1 MKKLSLLFIGL
12 FAVTAIFAQSLKEVV
27 TISSNITANATWT
40 ANKVYLLKG
49 IVKIENGVTL
59 TVEPGTVVKGGQAAD
74 GSKATC
80 LLVDKGA
87 KLIAIGTAEKPI
99 VFTSGQPKGERGY
112 GDWGGI
118 VMFGNAPGNKTN
130 PQYEGGVIPGTY
142 GGNNP
147 ADNSGTLKYVRIEF
161 AGFPFEQD
169 RELNSL
175 TMCGVGNGTSI
186 DYVQCSYNNDDAFEW
201 FGGTVNA
208 KHLVAFKTNDDC
220 WDVDQGF
227 SGNIQFGVS
236 IADPTIADIS
246 TKNGFEVD
254 NDAGGTNEGP
264 KTSAVFSNM
273 TVIGAFKDTS
283 DVRDPLHGR
292 GGHLRRNNQIS
303 IFNTIIM
310 GWREGIRMDGANTFA
325 NFRGNVGFM
334 QNIIFAGHKRN
345 FNGAAGV
352 TAADFQTFFDSTGN
366 NNRKFNLNS
375 EVMLEDAFNFTAP
388 NFRPKTGSPA
398 LTGGSFTNSKIS
410 GSFFTP
416 TTYVGA
422 FGSEDWTATWT
433 EFDPINAEY
442 DSIYP
447 TTSINK
453 VENVLNYSVYPNP
466 ATENVSISF
475 DLLNSNEVSVQV
487 IDINGKIV
495 SETITETFAAGSNKI
510 DIATANLSQGM
521 YLVKFQTA
529 ETSLTTRLVVA
540 K

>member
-99 VFTSGQPKGERGY
+99 IFTSSQPKGERGY

-118 VMFGNAPGNKTN
+118 VMFGNAPVNKTN

-220 WDVDQGF
+220 WDVDQGH

-236 IADPTIADIS
+236 IADPNIADIS

-310 GWREGIRMDGANTFA
+310 GWREGIRMDGANTFS
-325 NFRGNVGFM
+325 NFRGNVGFL
-334 QNIIFAGHKRN
+334 QNIIFAGHKRD

-366 NNRKFNLNS
+366 NNRRFALNS
-375 EVMLEDAFNFTAP
+375 QVMLEDAFNFTAP

-398 LTGGSFTNSKIS
+398 LTGASFTNSKIS

-433 EFDPINAEY
+433 EFNPVNAEY

-447 TTSINK
+447 TSSINK

>member
-1 MKKLSLLFIGL
+1 
-12 FAVTAIFAQSLKEVV
+12 
-27 TISSNITANATWT
+27 
-40 ANKVYLLKG
+40 
-49 IVKIENGVTL
+49 
-59 TVEPGTVVKGGQAAD
+59 
-74 GSKATC
+74 
-80 LLVDKGA
+80 
-87 KLIAIGTAEKPI
+87 
-99 VFTSGQPKGERGY
+99 
-112 GDWGGI
+112 
-118 VMFGNAPGNKTN
+118 
-130 PQYEGGVIPGTY
+130 
-142 GGNNP
+142 
-147 ADNSGTLKYVRIEF
+147 
-161 AGFPFEQD
+161 
-169 RELNSL
+169 
-175 TMCGVGNGTSI
+175 
-186 DYVQCSYNNDDAFEW
+186 
-201 FGGTVNA
+201 
-208 KHLVAFKTNDDC
+208 
-220 WDVDQGF
+220 
-227 SGNIQFGVS
+227 
-236 IADPTIADIS
+236 
-246 TKNGFEVD
+246 
-254 NDAGGTNEGP
+254 
-264 KTSAVFSNM
+264 M

-310 GWREGIRMDGANTFA
+310 GWREGIRMDGANTFS
-325 NFRGNVGFM
+325 NFRGNVGFL
-334 QNIIFAGHKRN
+334 QNIIFAGHKRD

-366 NNRKFNLNS
+366 NNRRFALNS
-375 EVMLEDAFNFTAP
+375 QVMLEDAFNFTAP

-398 LTGGSFTNSKIS
+398 LTGGSFTNSKIA

-422 FGSEDWTATWT
+422 FGSEDWTAAWT
-433 EFDPINAEY
+433 EFDPNNAEY

-495 SETITETFAAGSNKI
+495 SETITETFTAGSNKI
-510 DIATANLSQGM
+510 DFATANLSQGL

-529 ETSLTTRLVVA
+529 ETSLNTRLVVS